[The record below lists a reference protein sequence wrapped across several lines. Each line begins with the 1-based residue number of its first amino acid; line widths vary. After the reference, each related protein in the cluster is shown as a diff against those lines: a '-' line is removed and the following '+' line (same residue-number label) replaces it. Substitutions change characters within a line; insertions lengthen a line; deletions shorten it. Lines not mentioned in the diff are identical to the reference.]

1 MPEPATLA
9 LLGTALFGFGLLRNR
24 RHRGLANHDDRFGN
38 PAAPSGAAFAEHIS
52 ASSIKSEPDGLLD
65 VAEPTC
71 PIAELP
77 PPNVG
82 RWTVRRKAAI
92 VTAVANGVLSRADAC
107 GRYNLSE
114 KVISSYSL
122 PGLRSTKRKGP
133 LK

>member
-1 MPEPATLA
+1 V
-9 LLGTALFGFGLLRNR
+9 
-24 RHRGLANHDDRFGN
+24 
-38 PAAPSGAAFAEHIS
+38 SKIS
-52 ASSIKSEPDGLLD
+52 ASSIKSEPDCLLD

-77 PPNVG
+77 PRNAG

-92 VTAVANGVLSRADAC
+92 VTAVANGLLSRAEAC

-114 KVISSYSL
+114 EEFLSWRQKYASYGL
-122 PGLRSTKRKGP
+122 PGLRLTKRKEYP